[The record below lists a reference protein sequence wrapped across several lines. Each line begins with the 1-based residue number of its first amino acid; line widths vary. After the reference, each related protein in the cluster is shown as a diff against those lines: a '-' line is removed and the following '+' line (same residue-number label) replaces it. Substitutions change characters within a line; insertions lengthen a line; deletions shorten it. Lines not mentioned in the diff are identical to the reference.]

1 MRAFDIRVGEGWDVH
16 QLVAGRK
23 LILGGVEV
31 PHTAGLLGHS
41 DADVLLHAI
50 TDALLGAAGLGD
62 IGTHFPA
69 GDPTYRGIDSRTLLR
84 MAMDKVSAAGWLIAN
99 IDSTIV
105 ADEPRIAPHIQA
117 IRASIAGVLGL
128 REDQVSVK
136 AKRTEGLGFTGTG
149 EGMAAYAVTLLVREQ

>member
-1 MRAFDIRVGEGWDVH
+1 MYRIGFGYDVH
-16 QLVAGRK
+16 RLEAGRP
-23 LILGGVEV
+23 LRLGGMLI
-31 PHTAGLLGHS
+31 PHDRGLVGYS

-69 GDPTYRGIDSRTLLR
+69 GDPAYRGIDSRTLLR

-105 ADEPRIAPHIQA
+105 ADEPRFAPHIHA
-117 IRASIAGVLGL
+117 MRASIAGVLGL

-136 AKRTEGLGFTGTG
+136 AKRTEGLGFTGVG